1 MAKIIKYQF
10 LTAEVNRGTDGSSK
24 IERIYSEKTIAW
36 SAENEA
42 IAKAEAKDGKY
53 TIEDDGTP
61 APAPDRLD
69 QIDAQATY
77 TAMMT
82 GTLMDGGGAH
92 G

>member
-1 MAKIIKYQF
+1 MKIIKYD
-10 LTAEVNRGTDGSSK
+10 LATALPDGS
-24 IERIYSEKTIAW
+24 EVLNGVEMPWT
-36 SAENEA
+36 AENEA
-42 IAKAEAKDGKY
+42 IAKAESHNGQY

-82 GTLMDGGGAH
+82 GTLMDGGGTH

>member
-1 MAKIIKYQF
+1 MKIIKYD
-10 LTAEVNRGTDGSSK
+10 LATILPDGS
-24 IERIYSEKTIAW
+24 EVLNGVEMPW

-42 IAKAEAKDGKY
+42 IAKAEAHNGDY

-69 QIDAQATY
+69 QIDAQVTY

-82 GTLMDGGGAH
+82 GTLMDGGGRQ
-92 G
+92 

>member
-1 MAKIIKYQF
+1 MRIIKYD
-10 LTAEVNRGTDGSSK
+10 LATILPDGS
-24 IERIYSEKTIAW
+24 EVLNGVEMPW
-36 SAENEA
+36 SVENEA
-42 IAKAEAKDGKY
+42 IAKAEAHGGQY
-53 TIEDDGTP
+53 TVEDDGTP

-69 QIDAQATY
+69 QIDAQVTY